1 MEFIGLLS
9 GGAPVIKKY
18 QVSASLTRAGIPLL
32 AVASSEAGLN
42 LPSTTG
48 VADMIGCNLDLAT
61 YATAQVAG
69 GSPEAL
75 ASVIISPDAIWK
87 ALMSG
92 GAASGTAETTLAI
105 TTAST
110 DGLTI
115 TTASEWSNPTYDEA
129 LAWCVSG
136 ANVGQKRKVTSVSST
151 AGTVTVAFANDI
163 AVADVFSR
171 APVYPLSIQTL
182 TLTTE
187 LDEFRQDV
195 AVATNTAAFCCIEID
210 PNAWLGMAG
219 GRPFG
224 LFVAVDHILNREA

>member
-1 MEFIGLLS
+1 MEFVGLMS
-9 GGAPVIKKY
+9 GGAPVIKKH
-18 QVSASLTRAGIPLL
+18 QVSASLSRVGIPLL
-32 AVASSEAGLN
+32 AVAASEAGVN
-42 LPSTTG
+42 LPSTTDIT
-48 VADMIGCNLDLAT
+48 DMLGCNLDLAT

-75 ASVIISPDAIWK
+75 CSIILNPDAIWK
-87 ALMSG
+87 ILMSG
-92 GAASGTAETTLAI
+92 GAASGTAEGTL
-105 TTAST
+105 TVTSAST

-115 TTASEWSNPTYDEA
+115 TTGSEWSSPTYDEG

-136 ANVGQKRKVTSVSST
+136 ANAGQKRKVTSVSST
-151 AGTVTVAFANDI
+151 AGTLTVAFAQDI
-163 AVADVFSR
+163 AVGDVFSR
-171 APVYPLSIQTL
+171 APLYPLSVQTV

-195 AVATNTAAFCCIEID
+195 AVASNTAKFCCIEID

-224 LFVAVDHILNREA
+224 LFLAVDHILNREA